1 MSGDVAWAARDR
13 SLLMDPGD
21 LPRRER
27 GARRVDEGFW
37 RAGKGDVSRPSAA
50 AARKK
55 RRSTLPLQPVHKR
68 RRPVGVAAR

>member
-1 MSGDVAWAARDR
+1 
-13 SLLMDPGD
+13 MDPGE

-37 RAGKGDVSRPSAA
+37 RAGKGEVSRPSAA

-55 RRSTLPLQPVHKR
+55 RRNTLPLQPARKR
-68 RRPVGVAAR
+68 LRSVGGAAR

>member
-1 MSGDVAWAARDR
+1 
-13 SLLMDPGD
+13 MDPED

-37 RAGKGDVSRPSAA
+37 RAGGQSARVSAA

-55 RRSTLPLQPVHKR
+55 RRTTLPKQPVRKR
-68 RRPVGVAAR
+68 LRRPDTATRCGLTPSADNYF